1 MILDRTLNHLE
12 ASELVRRLNEED
24 LAYLFKHAL
33 VQDTAQES
41 LLKQERKRLHRLVGE
56 TLEMLYAGQ
65 LDEMAA
71 RLAQHYDAA
80 GMVEKTIGY
89 AERAGD
95 AASQLSAHA
104 EAIDLYARAFA
115 LAQADETSDS
125 FHSLRLKRLM
135 TSLGRAYELA
145 ANYDQAV
152 AVYRRTLDFAT
163 ARADQALELAAL
175 VQLAKVL
182 AVAAMRYD
190 PKQSQAICDRAL
202 ELARALGDEH
212 AQARVLWT
220 MMLLNLYGAG
230 GAREGVRYGEQSLAL
245 ARALDWREQMAFTL
259 NDLFYTYLNLGE
271 MVRARECVDEARA
284 LWRELDNKPML
295 TDALNA
301 AAMGHVTRGEFEKAL
316 GLIRESRAVC
326 ETIGNRWGESTSFMI
341 EGYAWAE
348 RGDFAAARAA
358 FWSCMESGDP
368 INVHGPIVMARY
380 ELARIY
386 ALLGNGEG
394 ALEYAHEALER
405 TRHFELDWNAWAY
418 ATLAFVHEQ
427 QGDWEA
433 ADAMVRE
440 IVDAPPEYHFER
452 MLPSG
457 AVQVVL
463 AQVRYLK
470 RHAEWAQAREH
481 LQELL
486 TRVERSDFGVFVP
499 AVLHQFGRLEIAQGK
514 FETAQRVLDQ
524 ARAAAETLD
533 LRFVRLEIAQTRL
546 EVEAST
552 GNEALTEKAR
562 CEAQTALEKM
572 LPFVP
577 TDLQPSFLETA
588 PVREILHAA

>member
-1 MILDRTLNHLE
+1 MMLETTLNQLE
-12 ASELVRRLNEED
+12 TSELVRRLHEED

-56 TLEMLYAGQ
+56 TLEMLYVGR

-95 AASQLSAHA
+95 MASQLSAHA

-115 LAQADETSDS
+115 LAQTRADETSDS
-125 FHSLRLKRLM
+125 SRLKRLM

-145 ANYDQAV
+145 ANYDQAI
-152 AVYRRTLDFAT
+152 AVYRSTLDFAT

-202 ELARALGDEH
+202 ELARALDDHH

-230 GAREGVRYGEQSLAL
+230 GAHEGVRYGEQSLAL
-245 ARALDWREQMAFTL
+245 ARALNWREQMAFTL

-271 MVRARECVDEARA
+271 MVRARECADEARA

-295 TDALNA
+295 TDSLNA
-301 AAMGHVTRGEFEKAL
+301 AAMGHIMHGEFEDAL
-316 GLIRESRAVC
+316 GLLQESRAVC
-326 ETIGNRWGESTSFMI
+326 EKIGNRWGESTSYMI
-341 EGYAWAE
+341 EGYAQTE
-348 RGDFAAARAA
+348 RGDFVAARAA
-358 FWSCMESGDP
+358 FEACMRSGDP

-380 ELARIY
+380 ELARMY
-386 ALLGNGEG
+386 ALFGRAEAG
-394 ALEYAHEALER
+394 LEYAREALER
-405 TRHFELDWNAWAY
+405 TRQFELDWNAWAY

-427 QGDWEA
+427 SDDWNA
-433 ADAMVRE
+433 ADTAVRE

-457 AVQVVL
+457 GIQVVL
-463 AQVRYLK
+463 TQIRYMM
-470 RHAEWAQAREH
+470 RHGQWVEAREH
-481 LQELL
+481 LTQLL
-486 TRVERSDFGVFVP
+486 ERVERSDLTVFVP
-499 AVLHQFGRLEIAQGK
+499 TVLCQWARLEIAQGE
-514 FETAQRVLDQ
+514 FERARMALDQ
-524 ARAAAETLD
+524 AHVAAETLD
-533 LRFVRLEIAQTRL
+533 LRFVRLEIARTRL
-546 EVEAST
+546 DLEMADGKGEM
-552 GNEALTEKAR
+552 TETAR

-572 LPFVP
+572 LPFIP
-577 TDLQPSFLETA
+577 IDLQPSFLQT
-588 PVREILHAA
+588 PFVTGILHAA